1 MGIHEYE
8 KHLVYQA
15 FASEA
20 PEVMELLINWHQ
32 DKKTREHSDERIEIP
47 TDYFSLSELLLIQQ
61 QALSMLVEKAIVL
74 EKMPTSNL
82 RIGQY
87 KEMGQ
92 HHSLR
97 WLGVSAEEGDISP
110 LVVLGSDAPGIFAT
124 DIKAE
129 FYHIY
134 ASLRKR
140 GLNSSEALEKL
151 IDIDENG
158 NQYAFRSLAGNAVE

>member
-20 PEVMELLINWHQ
+20 PEVMELIINWHQ

-47 TDYFSLSELLLIQQ
+47 TDYFNLSELLLIQQ

-74 EKMPTSNL
+74 ETLPTSNL

-110 LVVLGSDAPGIFAT
+110 WVVLGSDAP
-124 DIKAE
+124 
-129 FYHIY
+129 
-134 ASLRKR
+134 ASLLPISRQ
-140 GLNSSEALEKL
+140 NSTTYMPLSA
-151 IDIDENG
+151 N
-158 NQYAFRSLAGNAVE
+158 AG